1 LNYCIDETYETKE
14 IYYYDNLRIND
25 SKNLAK
31 QILNISKIKINN
43 KDEFDNKVK
52 EKNKWIL

>member
-52 EKNKWIL
+52 EKNK

>member
-1 LNYCIDETYETKE
+1 MNYCIDETYETKE